1 MAFPIQY
8 ELTIKESTLKKETK
22 KKETLWGGKNQ
33 N

>member
-22 KKETLWGGKNQ
+22 KEKTLWGGKNQ